1 LRRIRAIT
9 EMCGDEK
16 GYVAIL
22 NPKLAEES
30 IEIAKKKLE
39 KIVLNTR
46 LIVRGY
52 YKEKLISIYKNGRIT
67 VKEVNSREEAEKIFE
82 DLLL

>member
-1 LRRIRAIT
+1 
-9 EMCGDEK
+9 MCGDEK

-22 NPKLAEES
+22 NPKFAEES
-30 IEIAKKKLE
+30 MEIAKKKLE
-39 KIVLNTR
+39 KIILNTR

-52 YKEKLISIYKNGRIT
+52 YKDKLISIYKNGRIT
-67 VKEVNSREEAEKIFE
+67 VKEVNNRQEAQKIFE

>member
-1 LRRIRAIT
+1 LERIRTIT

-30 IEIAKKKLE
+30 MEIAKKKLE
-39 KIVLNTR
+39 KIVLNSR

-52 YKEKLISIYKNGRIT
+52 YKDKLISVYKNGRIT
-67 VKEVNSREEAEKIFE
+67 VKDVNNRQEAQKIFE

>member
-1 LRRIRAIT
+1 
-9 EMCGDEK
+9 MCGDEK

-30 IEIAKKKLE
+30 MEIAKKKLE
-39 KIVLNTR
+39 KIVLNSR

-52 YKEKLISIYKNGRIT
+52 YKDKLISVYKNGRIT
-67 VKEVNSREEAEKIFE
+67 VKDVNNRQEAQKIFE

>member
-1 LRRIRAIT
+1 
-9 EMCGDEK
+9 MCGDEK
-16 GYVAIL
+16 GFVAIL

-30 IEIAKKKLE
+30 IQIAKKKLE
-39 KIVLNTR
+39 KIVLDTR

-67 VKEVNSREEAEKIFE
+67 VKDVENKLEAEKIFQ

>member
-1 LRRIRAIT
+1 MERIRTIT

-30 IEIAKKKLE
+30 MEIAKKKLE
-39 KIVLNTR
+39 KIVLNSR

-52 YKEKLISIYKNGRIT
+52 YKDKLISVYKNGRIT
-67 VKEVNSREEAEKIFE
+67 VKDVNNRQEAQKIFE

>member
-1 LRRIRAIT
+1 
-9 EMCGDEK
+9 MCGDEN

-22 NPKLAEES
+22 NPKFAKES
-30 IEIAKKKLE
+30 LEVAKKKLE
-39 KIVLNTR
+39 KKILDTR

-52 YKEKLISIYKNGRIT
+52 YKDKLISIYSNGRIT